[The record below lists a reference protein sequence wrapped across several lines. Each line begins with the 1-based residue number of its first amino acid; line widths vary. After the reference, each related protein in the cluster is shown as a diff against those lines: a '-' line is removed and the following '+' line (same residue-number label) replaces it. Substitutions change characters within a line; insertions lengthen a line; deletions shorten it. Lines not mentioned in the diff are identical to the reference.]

1 MAAGGY
7 GKGSGIPLRDRVRRG
22 GGVSAV
28 PSTPAAPPPAEP
40 PCPARH
46 CWVSLPVD
54 SNSPRPGLLLEWR
67 KVELGRFE
75 GLVSYPAQLR
85 AGRWATVTEWVPAEL
100 LSGAD

>member
-7 GKGSGIPLRDRVRRG
+7 WKGRGIPLRDRGRRG
-22 GGVSAV
+22 AGE
-28 PSTPAAPPPAEP
+28 PPAPPPAPIEP

-75 GLVSYPAQLR
+75 GLVIYPAQLR
-85 AGRWATVTEWVPAEL
+85 TGRWATVTEWVPAEL
-100 LSGAD
+100 LTGAD